1 MAPSVATLGET
12 RGMSET
18 IGVMGA
24 GVMGSGIAQ
33 VLAIAGHQV
42 ICRDLDDAVLETA
55 REGVD
60 TGRFGVRGAVERG
73 KLTSEEAD
81 AALERL
87 TFTTDLDAAVDVD
100 LIIEAVPED
109 LGLKVKFWRD
119 LDAMAPERTIFASNS
134 SGFSIAAMAAGTDR
148 PDRFIGW
155 HWASPAPVMK
165 LAEIVRGPGTSDET
179 TEKVVA
185 LAAAAGKNP
194 VVVKDTD
201 QAWGYVANRV
211 YFAMVREANRVVAE
225 GIADRA
231 QVDQLMRDCFR
242 WPSGPYGM
250 VAGAGSGW
258 S

>member
-1 MAPSVATLGET
+1 
-12 RGMSET
+12 MSER

-33 VLAIAGHQV
+33 VMAISGHEV
-42 ICRDLDDAVLETA
+42 ICRDLSEDVLDAA

-73 KLTSEEAD
+73 KLTAEEAD
-81 AALERL
+81 AALARL
-87 TFTTDLDAAVDVD
+87 SFTTDLEPAVDVD
-100 LIIEAVPED
+100 LIIEAVPEN
-109 LGLKVKFWRD
+109 LALKIKFWRD
-119 LDAMAPERTIFASNS
+119 LDSMAPDDTIFASNS
-134 SGFSIAAMAAGTDR
+134 SGFPIAAMAAGTNR

-165 LAEIVRGPGTSDET
+165 LAEIVRCPETSET
-179 TEKVVA
+179 TVDTVVR

-194 VVVKDTD
+194 VVVQDTD
-201 QAWGYVANRV
+201 QSWGYVANRV
-211 YFAMVREANRVVAE
+211 YFAMVREANRVVSE
-225 GIADRA
+225 GIADRE
-231 QVDQLMRDCFR
+231 QVDQLMTDCFR

-250 VAGAGSGW
+250 AAGAGSGW

>member
-1 MAPSVATLGET
+1 
-12 RGMSET
+12 MSER

-33 VLAIAGHQV
+33 VLAISGHEV
-42 ICRDLDDAVLETA
+42 ICRDLSEEVLEMA
-55 REGVD
+55 RSGVD
-60 TGRFGVRGAVERG
+60 TGRFGVKSAVERG
-73 KLTSEEAD
+73 KLTIEEAD
-81 AALERL
+81 AALGRL
-87 TFTTDLDAAVDVD
+87 SFTTDLDAAVDVD
-100 LIIEAVPED
+100 LIIEAIPED
-109 LGLKVKFWRD
+109 LGLKMRFWRD
-119 LDAMAPERTIFASNS
+119 LDAIAPQSTIFASNS
-134 SGFSIAAMAAGTDR
+134 SGFSVAAMAAGTER

-165 LAEIVRGPGTSDET
+165 LAEIVRGPQTSDST
-179 TEKVVA
+179 VDTVVR

-201 QAWGYVANRV
+201 RSWGYVANRV
-211 YFAMVREANRVVAE
+211 YFAMMREADRVVAE
-225 GIADRA
+225 GVADRE

>member
-1 MAPSVATLGET
+1 
-12 RGMSET
+12 
-18 IGVMGA
+18 MGA

-33 VLAIAGHQV
+33 VLAIAGHEV
-42 ICRDLDDAVLETA
+42 VCRDLSDEVLEAA

-60 TGRFGVRGAVERG
+60 GGRFGVRSAVERG

-81 AALERL
+81 AALARL
-87 TFTTDLDAAVDVD
+87 TFTTELEPAVDVD
-100 LIIEAVPED
+100 LIIEAVPEN
-109 LGLKVKFWRD
+109 LGLKVKFWRE
-119 LDAMAPERTIFASNS
+119 LDGLAPDHTIFASNS
-134 SGFSIAAMAAGTDR
+134 SGFPIAAMAAGTDR

-165 LAEIVRGPGTSDET
+165 LAEIVRGPETSDET
-179 TEKVVA
+179 IDTVVR

-201 QAWGYVANRV
+201 QSWGYVANRV
-211 YFAMVREANRVVAE
+211 YFAMVREANRVVSE
-225 GIADRA
+225 GIADRE